1 MAGTLGERQSAILR
15 AIVREYIRSGEAVG
29 SKHLVDRTRLHV
41 SPATVRNEM
50 ARLEE
55 LGFLTQP
62 HTSAGRIPTDQGYR
76 FVVDEIRLPR
86 LLAEGQ
92 RRALEEELIADEPA
106 SVEELLRRATDV
118 VSRFTHQASAVL
130 SRRARPSSLR
140 RLELFST
147 GPRLALLVLIA
158 ENGRVEQRMVPT
170 EGTLDEKDIERIGE
184 KLGKELQGVDLDEA
198 TRRINEG
205 AKSGPVDER
214 ALLSD
219 IAAGFQ
225 SLLDAD
231 EHVFVGGAANLAGEE
246 AFEREELSRLY
257 ETLEQ
262 QKAML
267 ELLAATLDL
276 PMSVRIG
283 SELESEDLRSV
294 SVVVANFSAGS
305 DGHGSVGIIGPTR
318 MDYERM
324 IATAN
329 AVARMLEVTLGSPV
343 TDPDARA

>member
-1 MAGTLGERQSAILR
+1 MTEKLGERQSAILR

-29 SKHLVDRTRLHV
+29 SKYLVDRTKLRV

-62 HTSAGRIPTDQGYR
+62 HTSAGRVPTDRGYR

-86 LLAEGQ
+86 QLAEGQ
-92 RRALEEELIADEPA
+92 RRALEEELTAEEPG
-106 SVEELLRRATDV
+106 SIEELLRHATEV

-130 SRRARPSSLR
+130 SRRARPSTLR
-140 RLELFST
+140 RLELFPMGT
-147 GPRLALLVLIA
+147 RMAMLVLIA
-158 ENGRVEQRMVPT
+158 ENGRVEQRMIPL
-170 EGTLDEKDIERIGE
+170 EEALDEKDVERLGDHLGRELHGVSLEKAAERI
-184 KLGKELQGVDLDEA
+184 A
-198 TRRINEG
+198 
-205 AKSGPVDER
+205 ER
-214 ALLSD
+214 ARGGPESERPLLND

-231 EHVFVGGAANLAGEE
+231 EHVFVGGVANLAGEE
-246 AFEREELSRLY
+246 TFEREELSRLY
-257 ETLEQ
+257 ETLEH

-267 ELLAATLDL
+267 TLLAATLDL

-283 SELESEDLRSV
+283 SELDSEDLRSC

-305 DGHGSVGIIGPTR
+305 DGYGSIGIIGPTR

-329 AVARMLEVTLGSPV
+329 AVARMLEVTLGV
-343 TDPDARA
+343 PDARS